1 MKIIILGAGQV
12 GGTLAENLS
21 SEENDI
27 TVVDSNA
34 ARLRDLQEKL
44 DIRTIHGKASF
55 PSILKQ
61 AGADDADMLV
71 AVTNSDEVNM
81 IACQIAYT
89 MFQTPTKIARIRQA
103 AYLTRTGLF
112 GDSAIPVDVLISPEQ
127 VVTTHI
133 KRLIEYP
140 GALQVLDF
148 SNGRVQIVAVKA
160 YYGGPLVNQEL
171 RTIRDHMP
179 TVDAR
184 VAAIFRRGHAIV
196 PKGDTVIEVDD
207 EVFFIADRRHIRE
220 VMSEVRRVDQ
230 DYKRII
236 IAGGGNIGL
245 RLAQAIEDRYNV
257 KIIERNLERCHL
269 LSQELNRSIVFH
281 GNASDKDLL
290 QSEGIEGTDIFIAL
304 TNDDEANVM
313 SSLLAKRLGARKV
326 MVLINNPAY
335 VDLVQAGEID
345 VAISPQLI
353 TIGSLLRHVRRGD
366 IVNVHSLRRGAAEAI
381 EAIAHGDRHSSK
393 VVGRR
398 IDEIDLPSGTTI
410 GAIVRGDEVIIA
422 HDHVEIEAGDHV
434 ILFLTDKKRIQEL
447 EKLFQVGIAFF

>member
-12 GGTLAENLS
+12 GGTLAENLAN
-21 SEENDI
+21 EENDI
-27 TVVDSNA
+27 TIVDTDN

-44 DIRTIHGKASF
+44 DIRTVHGMASF
-55 PSILKQ
+55 PSVLKQ

-81 IACQIAYT
+81 VACQIAFT
-89 MFQTPTKIARIRQA
+89 MFHTPTKIARIRQA

-112 GDSAIPVDVLISPEQ
+112 SEEAFPVDVLISPEQ

-133 KRLIEYP
+133 KRLIEHP

-148 SNGRVQIVAVKA
+148 ANGRLQMVAVKA

-171 RTIRDHMP
+171 RTIREHMP
-179 TVDAR
+179 NVDTR
-184 VAAIFRRGHAIV
+184 VAAIFRRGQAIN
-196 PKGDTVIEVDD
+196 PEGTTVIEADD
-207 EVFFIADRRHIRE
+207 EVFFIADRRHIRD
-220 VMSEVRRVDQ
+220 VMSELRRLDH

-257 KIIERNLERCHL
+257 KIIERNHDRCHT
-269 LSQELNRSIVFH
+269 LSQELNRTIVFH

-290 QSEGIEGTDIFIAL
+290 QSESIEGTDIFIAL

-313 SSLLAKRLGARKV
+313 SSMLAKRLGARKV
-326 MVLINNPAY
+326 MALINNPAY
-335 VDLVQAGEID
+335 VDLVQGGEID
-345 VAISPQLI
+345 IAISPQLV

-366 IVNVHSLRRGAAEAI
+366 VVNVHSLRRGAAEAI
-381 EAIAHGDRHSSK
+381 EAIAHGDKHSSK
-393 VVGRR
+393 VVGRT
-398 IDEIDLPSGTTI
+398 IGEVALPPGATI
-410 GAIVRGDEVIIA
+410 GAIVRNDEVLIA
-422 HDHVEIEAGDHV
+422 HDHIEIEAGDHV
-434 ILFLTDKKRIQEL
+434 ILFLTDKKRITEV